1 MKSLLTGLVLSF
13 AVSLSAGAQAARP
26 LPLPPPVPP
35 AVPPSKCTLPVHDE
49 FDFWIGEW
57 EVYMTAK
64 PEQMIGASSVDK
76 AYNNCA
82 VRESWKPFTML
93 EGASLNTWDKHKRV
107 WRQIWVD
114 ADNSLVDFEG
124 GMTDGKMVLTGLW
137 RGLFGEGKDALMRM
151 TYAPLPGRSVRQ
163 IVETST
169 DRGKTWQPAFDY
181 TYRRRRGN

>member
-1 MKSLLTGLVLSF
+1 VRGWSIGLLLSLWLCTS
-13 AVSLSAGAQAARP
+13 AQAQ

-35 AVPPSKCTLPVHDE
+35 AVPPSKCTLPVHDQ
-49 FDFWIGEW
+49 FDFWLGEW

-93 EGASLNTWDKHKRV
+93 VGASFNTWDKHKQV
-107 WRQIWVD
+107 WRQTWVD

-124 GMTDGKMVLTGLW
+124 GIKDGKMVLTGLW

-151 TYAPLPGRSVRQ
+151 SYAPLPERSVRQ
-163 IVETST
+163 IVETSV
-169 DRGKTWQPAFDY
+169 DQGKTWQPAFDY
-181 TYRRRRGN
+181 TYKRRRGN